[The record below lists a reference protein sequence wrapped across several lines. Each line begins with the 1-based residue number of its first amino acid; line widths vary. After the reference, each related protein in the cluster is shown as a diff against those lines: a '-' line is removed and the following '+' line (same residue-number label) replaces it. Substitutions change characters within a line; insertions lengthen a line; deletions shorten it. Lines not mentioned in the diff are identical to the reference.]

1 MRRLLIICALL
12 AAPLTVMAQPAS
24 VVQQFDRG
32 TAALTDGH
40 FQEAL
45 EAFQQVEAA
54 GWGSAELYYNTGLA
68 HYRMDHLGQAIR
80 YLEKARYLDDDN
92 ERILHSLS
100 VAERR
105 RTDRFSQLP
114 APFWK
119 NVQAWLVKVVP
130 IRPAFLIGLLA
141 WFGFVAGWTWSQL
154 SGGDTAL
161 HHRLRQAAAITG
173 AVFLIHALASSIWPA
188 HPDRSVILVPSVVMH
203 EQANDDAAPVLT
215 VHEGLVVER
224 RSESTEWTFIEVPN
238 GTRGWV
244 HTRTLGDI

>member
-1 MRRLLIICALL
+1 MRLLFVILALL
-12 AAPLTVMAQPAS
+12 TGPLVARAQPAS
-24 VVQQFDRG
+24 VVQEFDRG
-32 TAALTDGH
+32 TAALIDGQ
-40 FQEAL
+40 FRESL
-45 EAFQQVEAA
+45 EAFEQVEAD
-54 GWGSAELYYNTGLA
+54 GWGSAELYYNIGLA
-68 HYRMDHLGQAIR
+68 HYRLDHLGEAIR
-80 YLEKARYLDDDN
+80 YLEKARHLDDDD

-114 APFWK
+114 NPFWK
-119 NVQAWLVKVVP
+119 NVQAWLVKLIP

-154 SGGDTAL
+154 TGADSPL
-161 HHRLRQAAAITG
+161 LRRLRQAAAVLG
-173 AVFLIHALASSIWPA
+173 AVFLVHALASSRWPA
-188 HPDRSVILVPSVVMH
+188 HPDRSVILAPSVVMY
-203 EQANDDAAPVLT
+203 EQANDEAAPVLT